1 MSDDCTITITDEDD
15 WLDWYNS
22 DGDKR
27 GMPEPEKTKDVPGKC
42 VPLGG
47 GGKKRR
53 KPTKRRRPTKGR
65 RPTKRRRATKRRRP
79 TKRRR

>member
-1 MSDDCTITITDEDD
+1 MSDNCTATIKDD
-15 WLDWYNS
+15 ADWWSWYDS
-22 DGDKR
+22 DGANK
-27 GMPEPEKTKDVPGKC
+27 GLPEPAKTKTVPGKC
-42 VPLGG
+42 VPLSG